1 MTHKLEKKE
10 LESPDKLTVLFLK
23 IRAFVETHISKI
35 YLGAGIAAVV
45 FLTAAGFYLYQTNY
59 ENKAAGLY
67 NGVLTA
73 HMKAGSPAGDE
84 ALTKGLKELLSQYPR
99 SKAASLGNYRLGN
112 LYYSR
117 RDYAAAE
124 SAYQAFIKSAS
135 EDNDLV
141 TLAYNALG
149 ACEEQK
155 KDFKKALEFY
165 EKAMKTKSASSFEV
179 INYTNMARTYEGLK
193 DNKRAI
199 EFYQKALLKTTD
211 PLRSILIKR
220 KLSQLS

>member
-10 LESPDKLTVLFLK
+10 LERPDKLTVLFLR
-23 IRAFVETHISKI
+23 IRAFVENHIGKI

-45 FLTAAGFYLYQTNY
+45 FLIATGFYLYQTNY
-59 ENKAAGLY
+59 ENKATGIY

-73 HMKAGSPAGDE
+73 QMKAGSPVGDE
-84 ALTKGLKELLSQYPR
+84 ALIKGLKDLLLRYPR
-99 SKAASLGNYRLGN
+99 SKAASLGSYRLGN

-124 SAYQAFIKSAS
+124 SAYQAFLKVAS

-165 EKAMKTKSASSFEV
+165 EKAMKTKSAASFEV

-199 EFYQKALLKTTD
+199 EFYQKALLKTAD

-220 KLSQLS
+220 KISLLS

>member
-1 MTHKLEKKE
+1 MTHKLEKKA
-10 LESPDKLTVLFLK
+10 LEEPDKLTVLFLK
-23 IRAFVETHISKI
+23 IRVFVETHRSKI
-35 YLGAGIAAVV
+35 YFGAGIVAVIFV
-45 FLTAAGFYLYQTNY
+45 IAGGFYLYQTNY